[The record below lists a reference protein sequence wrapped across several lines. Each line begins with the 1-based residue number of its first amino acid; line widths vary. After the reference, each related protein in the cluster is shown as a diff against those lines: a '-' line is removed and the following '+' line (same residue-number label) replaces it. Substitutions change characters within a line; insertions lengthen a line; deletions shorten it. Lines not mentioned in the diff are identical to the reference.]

1 MQFGLIKMGCSEESS
16 VESSAEHDV
25 PCNGRGECVVGPK
38 GNETCICEIKFTGD
52 FCSNFNKTYHAG
64 TTLTYEKKNLINI
77 H

>member
-1 MQFGLIKMGCSEESS
+1 MKFGLMKMGCSLESNS
-16 VESSAEHDV
+16 DNSI
-25 PCNGRGECVVGPK
+25 PCSGRGECVLGPK

-64 TTLTYEKKNLINI
+64 ESYA